1 MDSEVGW
8 IEANDSALIYVKLV
22 TGGGIKCV
30 IDTGFSGELFLPL
43 NLAEVLDLQI
53 TGEQEFEVA
62 GGSLFPAFISLIE
75 IDWLGHNRIA
85 EVILHEGA
93 DQLVGT
99 GLLKTARLIIDYM
112 HPSVKIEK
120 P

>member
-1 MDSEVGW
+1 MASEIGW
-8 IEANDSALIYVKLV
+8 INANDSALVSVKLAS
-22 TGGGIKCV
+22 GGGIECV

-43 NLAEVLDLQI
+43 SLAKVLDLQI

-62 GGSLFPAFISLIE
+62 GGSIFPAFISLIE
-75 IDWLGHNRIA
+75 IDWLGHTRVA

-93 DQLVGT
+93 DQLMGT
-99 GLLKTARLIIDYM
+99 ALLNTARLTIDYM